1 MKVEKGVK
9 ITILF
14 LIVSGLLFF
23 WYKEVEGEKR
33 QQRIAKEIIRLHV
46 IANSDSKEDQSLKLK
61 IKEKVVV
68 YLRKAMG
75 EAETVEEAR
84 EKIREK
90 LPEICQ
96 VAEERVRREG
106 YDYEV
111 TAELGNCYFP
121 VKEYGDFTFPAGEY
135 EALRIKIGKS
145 KGRNWWCV
153 MYPTLCFVD
162 SVYQV
167 VPEESKE
174 KLRTSLTNEEYRSLL
189 DGDDKV
195 QYCSKIAEWVKGI
208 LSY

>member
-1 MKVEKGVK
+1 MRVEKSVK

-14 LIVSGLLFF
+14 VLVSGILFF
-23 WYKEVEGEKR
+23 GYKEAQGEKR
-33 QQRIAKEIIRLHV
+33 QQRIAKEIVRLHV
-46 IANSDSKEDQSLKLK
+46 IANSDSGEDQSLKLK
-61 IKEKVVV
+61 VKEKIVV
-68 YLRKAMG
+68 YLRDVMG
-75 EAETVEEAR
+75 EAETVEQAR
-84 EKIREK
+84 EKILEK

-96 VAEERVRREG
+96 VAEESVRREG

-111 TAELGNCYFP
+111 NAELGKCYFP
-121 VKEYGDFTFPAGEY
+121 VKEYGDLTFPAGEY
-135 EALRIKIGKS
+135 EALQIKIGKS

-167 VPEESKE
+167 VPEKSKE
-174 KLRTSLTNEEYRSLL
+174 KLRTSLTSEEYKSLL

>member
-23 WYKEVEGEKR
+23 GYKEVQGEKR